1 MKKITFFIVFAILAI
16 APFFGYAQSKSD
28 YSKFNGAWQGIVVA
42 EGDSQM
48 VVIDITGDS
57 TLRIKAGLPWIAM
70 IDKVASKPIYQNDT
84 LSFKVSELQFTFKG
98 RVDFDKKSISGLCKI
113 GKSYP
118 LTLLYTDKPTRV
130 NRPQTPKEPYP
141 YTSEEVQFTNKKQN
155 VSLGGTLT
163 LPKGE
168 GLFPAVVLITGSGAQ
183 NRNEELLGHK
193 PFLVIADYLTRN
205 GIAVLRYDDRGVG
218 KSTGKFSEAT
228 TLDFATDAEAA
239 FEFLIKDKRINAGK
253 IGLMGHS
260 EGGVIA
266 PIVASRNKKVKF
278 IVLLA
283 GTGVDGKALM
293 LEQYRLILKASS
305 IPDSIIGPL
314 VDLNRQAFDIAM
326 TIPDN
331 AKAGVKIRE
340 ITDSTIQKLG
350 EETSK
355 KYNLSKRTAEQL
367 IMQVLTPW
375 MKEFIRLNPADYL
388 CKVNCPILAL
398 NGESDLQVPAAQ
410 NIPAIQ
416 KAVAKNKKGKL
427 SVMTFPKLNH
437 LFQTANTGSPS
448 EYARIEETF
457 NEGVL
462 KEILKFITEL

>member
-1 MKKITFFIVFAILAI
+1 MIFAILTI
-16 APFFGYAQSKSD
+16 APIFGYSQTKPD

-48 VVIDITGDS
+48 VVIDIAGDS
-57 TLRIKAGLPWIAM
+57 ILRIKASLPWAAM
-70 IDKVASKPIYQNDT
+70 IDKGVSKSSYQNDT
-84 LSFKVSELQFTFKG
+84 LSFRVGELQFTFKG
-98 RVDFDKKSISGLCKI
+98 RVDFEKKSISGLCKI

-141 YTSEEVQFTNKKQN
+141 YASEEVQFANEKQK
-155 VSLGGTLT
+155 VSLAGTLT

-168 GLFPAVVLITGSGAQ
+168 GPFPAVVLITGSGAQ
-183 NRNEELLGHK
+183 NRDEELLGHK

-218 KSTGKFSEAT
+218 KSTGKFTEAT
-228 TLDFATDAEAA
+228 TQDFANDAEAA
-239 FEFLIKDKRINAGK
+239 FNFLINDKRINVAK

-266 PIVASRNKKVKF
+266 PIVASRNKKAKF
-278 IVLLA
+278 IIMLA

-305 IPDSIIGPL
+305 IPDSIVEPL
-314 VDLNRQAFDIAM
+314 VDLNRQAFDVVL
-326 TIPDN
+326 TTPDN
-331 AKAGVKIRE
+331 VKAATKIRE
-340 ITDSTIQKLG
+340 ITDSTIQKMG
-350 EETSK
+350 EETAA
-355 KYNLSKRTAEQL
+355 KYNLSKKTAEQL
-367 IMQVLTPW
+367 VMQVLTPW
-375 MKEFIRLNPADYL
+375 MKEFIRLNPANYL
-388 CKVNCPILAL
+388 YKVNCPILAL

-416 KAVAKNKKGKL
+416 KAVAKNKNGKL
-427 SVMTFPKLNH
+427 TVKTFPKLNH
-437 LFQTANTGSPS
+437 LFQTSTTGSPS

-457 NEGVL
+457 NEEVL
-462 KEILKFITEL
+462 KEILKFITGL

>member
-1 MKKITFFIVFAILAI
+1 MKKYTFLMIFAILTI
-16 APFFGYAQSKSD
+16 APFFGYSQTKPD
-28 YSKFNGAWQGIVVA
+28 YTKLTGTWQGVVVA

-48 VVIDITGDS
+48 VVIDIAGDTS
-57 TLRIKAGLPWIAM
+57 LRIKASLPWAAM
-70 IDKVASKPIYQNDT
+70 IDKGAGKSSFHNDT
-84 LSFKVSELQFTFKG
+84 LSFRVSELQFTFKG
-98 RVDFDKKSISGLCKI
+98 RVNFEKKSISGMCKI

-118 LTLLYTDKPTRV
+118 LTFLHTDKPTRV

-141 YTSEEVQFTNKKQN
+141 YLSKEVQFPNEKQN
-155 VSLGGTLT
+155 ISLGGTLT

-168 GLFPAVVLITGSGAQ
+168 GPFPAVVLITGSGAQ
-183 NRNEELLGHK
+183 NRDEELLGHK

-218 KSTGKFSEAT
+218 KSTGKFTDAT

-239 FEFLIKDKRINAGK
+239 FEFLIKDKRINASK
-253 IGLMGHS
+253 TGLMGHS

-278 IVLLA
+278 IIMLA

-305 IPDSIIGPL
+305 IPDSIAEPL
-314 VDLNRQAFDIAM
+314 VDLNRQAFDVAL
-326 TIPDN
+326 TITDN
-331 AKAGVKIRE
+331 VKAATRIRE
-340 ITDSTIQKLG
+340 ITDSTIQKMG
-350 EETSK
+350 AETAA
-355 KYNLSKRTAEQL
+355 KYNLSKKTAEQL
-367 IMQVLTPW
+367 VMQVLAPW
-375 MKEFIRLNPADYL
+375 MKEFIRLNPANYL
-388 CKVNCPILAL
+388 SKVNCPILAL
-398 NGESDLQVPAAQ
+398 NGESDLQVPASQ

-416 KAVAKNKKGKL
+416 KAVAKNKNGKL
-427 SVMTFPKLNH
+427 TVKTFPKLNH

-457 NEGVL
+457 NEEVL
-462 KEILKFITEL
+462 KVILKFIQEL